1 MDLLPFYVYAFLRPD
16 GTPCYIGKGKGNR
29 WRHDGKYGRNLHLRR
44 IIANAK
50 ESGQP
55 LERIKL
61 IENMSEADALSM
73 EAFFIAAVG
82 REAQGGP
89 LVNLTDGG
97 EVGPTGYKHPPE
109 LRARHSANRKGRIE
123 SPEWRAAISVGLKG
137 KPKSPEHRAAAATS
151 KIGIR
156 QKSGWWSTEE
166 GRAKQRANNL
176 GHTGK
181 RHSEESIRRIKNAR
195 MRQDARAKVRMSSAW
210 ADRNSIRYNQTLA
223 A

>member
-97 EVGPTGYKHPPE
+97 EVGPPIDAVHQHPEFSRQRGLLRHRVHRELGAGRGYQGRGLQSDC
-109 LRARHSANRKGRIE
+109 LRR
-123 SPEWRAAISVGLKG
+123 
-137 KPKSPEHRAAAATS
+137 
-151 KIGIR
+151 
-156 QKSGWWSTEE
+156 
-166 GRAKQRANNL
+166 
-176 GHTGK
+176 
-181 RHSEESIRRIKNAR
+181 
-195 MRQDARAKVRMSSAW
+195 
-210 ADRNSIRYNQTLA
+210 
-223 A
+223 